1 MIRVLH
7 GFALASKTIFQFQIK
22 RIGNMNLIITLI
34 NKYGALKTIKS
45 FTHRIK
51 TIKSQFND

>member
-1 MIRVLH
+1 
-7 GFALASKTIFQFQIK
+7 
-22 RIGNMNLIITLI
+22 MNLIITLI

-51 TIKSQFND
+51 TINSQFND